1 MKMLRRSGFE
11 FFKKYWNLVREEEDE
26 VDEDDEDENAV
37 GSHLCKTAGF

>member
-11 FFKKYWNLVREEEDE
+11 FLKYWNLVREEEDE